1 MPTST
6 LVYRID
12 GQDRIVSVSDS
23 WNAFAMANDGADVVA
38 SRVVGRNL
46 FDFIVDPT
54 TQALYRKM
62 LVRIRGGRSFG
73 FRYRC
78 DAPAVRRLMEMELR
92 QTDMQGG
99 VEFRSGPVEEVARE
113 SLSLPQAA
121 GSPGGGPVAPQ
132 RACGWCNR
140 LDVEGEWLEI
150 EEALPRLRL
159 LERPSAPLTHGICEE
174 CLARVLESLKEP
186 AQT

>member
-1 MPTST
+1 MPSPT

-12 GQDRIVSVSDS
+12 DQDRIVSVSDA
-23 WNAFAMANDGADVVA
+23 WNAFATANDGADAVA
-38 SRVVGRNL
+38 SRVIGRNL

-54 TQALYRKM
+54 TRHLYRKM
-62 LVRIRGGRSFG
+62 LARIRGGRSFG

-78 DAPAVRRLMEMELR
+78 DAPAVRRLMELR
-92 QTDMQGG
+92 QSDVRGG

-113 SLSLPQAA
+113 SLSLPQAD
-121 GSPGGGPVAPQ
+121 GSPGGGPDALQ
-132 RACGWCNR
+132 RVCGWCNR

-159 LERPSAPLTHGICEE
+159 LERPSAQLTHGICEE
-174 CLARVLESLKEP
+174 CMTRILESLEEP
-186 AQT
+186 AQA